1 MSAEP
6 ASETSVVSLP
16 RLAWTTGVAQVNRI
30 RLKIGTERLLEMA
43 RWWAV
48 GLLFLVINIPL
59 LYSLHDVLGLPVW
72 LATLVGGEIGTI
84 LRFLV
89 NDRWVFGN
97 PRPTWLRLFKY
108 QIAVASSFAIW
119 WAVTNA
125 LAQIGVHY
133 LVANVGG
140 QMASVGW
147 SMLTN
152 FGWIWRRVARRP
164 SPTT

>member
-6 ASETSVVSLP
+6 AADAASVSLP
-16 RLAWTTGVAQVNRI
+16 RLAWNMGVAQVERI
-30 RLKIGTERLLEMA
+30 RLKIGNERLLEMG
-43 RWWAV
+43 RWWAG

-97 PRPTWLRLFKY
+97 PRPTWLRLFQY

-125 LAQIGVHY
+125 LAQI
-133 LVANVGG
+133 
-140 QMASVGW
+140 
-147 SMLTN
+147 
-152 FGWIWRRVARRP
+152 
-164 SPTT
+164 